1 MHSDGLR
8 CSALVILAAA
18 LSGCGLTH
26 RTYIYDSA
34 STQFPATDDS
44 LDFWDALESQAV
56 TTNEDALHGLILL
69 TNTDQELGTWDEQV
83 QYAYDRGWIAE
94 GTDPPPPQESAQM
107 GFIAVCVCDVLNV
120 RGGLSMQL
128 LGPTP
133 RYCTRELV
141 HMGLLPGITEHEALT
156 GAEFTALLAS
166 VEQRQR
172 VVEAK
177 AARAA
182 QSATPSGA
190 SGASAPKAPD
200 ASQQADPSAT
210 DQVEPSEPTS

>member
-8 CSALVILAAA
+8 RSALVILAAT
-18 LSGCGLTH
+18 LSSCGLH
-26 RTYIYDSA
+26 ERTSIDQSA
-34 STQFPATDDS
+34 SLQFPTTTDS
-44 LDFWDALESQAV
+44 LDFWDALEKQSV
-56 TTNEDALHGLILL
+56 TTNDDALHGLILL
-69 TNTDQELGTWDEQV
+69 TNTDQELGTWDERVRFARTQ
-83 QYAYDRGWIAE
+83 GWIAE
-94 GTDPPPPQESAQM
+94 DAEPPPPQESAQM

-200 ASQQADPSAT
+200 ASQQAEPPAT